1 MGEPVSDRPIDG
13 LEDQF
18 FDLGGDPRRNRA
30 DQSQPAFPRTTAS
43 SIACAVI
50 ADVNWP
56 ISVRAGSNSQFRSDC
71 WRPGL
76 RAANAANA
84 ASFAVRR
91 IPITVDTS
99 TCHLRATSDWVISP
113 DVTFKNTSHFVSGDN
128 NAVADDHPL
137 HWTRNEQLAV
147 NSAGLLDFGPD
158 ALVSGRAAAALLGL
172 DGFDESGLAFLVPRN
187 QRDRHT
193 VGLVTSTH
201 DISRL
206 DRVNVDGLACTSC
219 TRAIVQLLGRASE
232 REVGNALDSG
242 TRMRLTAPSVVR
254 RRLDELGTKG
264 RVGLAVFNRVMESAG
279 VQSWLERRFL
289 ALMRSSGLPKRA
301 LQRTYRS
308 DGNHV
313 ARVDFDFGPKPVI
326 VEVGGQKGYLSFDER
341 RRQEHRRNELQLWG
355 KTIYSSAQRMS
366 SRTPRTSSRP
376 SAAAWPRDSE
386 SIADAVTRRDEPQ
399 STTSRAQQRRIRDGR
414 PRQIADTAPERCQ
427 MLAPTAHS

>member
-1 MGEPVSDRPIDG
+1 MKGVDLRLAELASRQHQVFSRAQVVAVG
-13 LEDQF
+13 L
-18 FDLGGDPRRNRA
+18 
-30 DQSQPAFPRTTAS
+30 S
-43 SIACAVI
+43 
-50 ADVNWP
+50 
-56 ISVRAGSNSQFRSDC
+56 RSA
-71 WRPGL
+71 L
-76 RAANAANA
+76 
-84 ASFAVRR
+84 SRR
-91 IPITVDTS
+91 ISSGGFVVCGTQAL
-99 TCHLRATSDWVISP
+99 CFAG
-113 DVTFKNTSHFVSGDN
+113 VTLTYRG
-128 NAVADDHPL
+128 
-137 HWTRNEQLAV
+137 QLM
-147 NSAGLLDFGPD
+147 AGLLDLGPD

-172 DGFDESGLAFLVPRN
+172 DGFDEGELAFLVPRN

-264 RVGLAVFNRVMESAG
+264 RVGIAVFNRVMESAG

-289 ALMRSSGLPKRA
+289 ALMRSSGLPKPA

-341 RRQEHRRNELQLWG
+341 RRQEHRRNELQLLG
-355 KTIYSSAQRMS
+355 KTIYFFC
-366 SRTPRTSSRP
+366 TENVVEDP
-376 SAAAWPRDSE
+376 SYVLTTVRRGLAA
-386 SIADAVTRRDEPQ
+386 
-399 STTSRAQQRRIRDGR
+399 
-414 PRQIADTAPERCQ
+414 
-427 MLAPTAHS
+427 